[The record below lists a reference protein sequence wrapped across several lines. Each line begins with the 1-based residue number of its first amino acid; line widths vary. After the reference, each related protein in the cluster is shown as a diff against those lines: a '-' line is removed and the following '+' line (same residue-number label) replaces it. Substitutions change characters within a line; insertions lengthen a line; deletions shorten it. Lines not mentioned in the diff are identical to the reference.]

1 MTFAHHSGGRID
13 HAMHKNWGKMGLE
26 ELRQMHEAVKRALE
40 LVNLDETLVVVTADH
55 SHSLSMI
62 GYPAR
67 NESITG
73 E

>member
-1 MTFAHHSGGRID
+1 
-13 HAMHKNWGKMGLE
+13 MHGNLGKMGLE

-40 LVNLDETLVVVTADH
+40 LVDLDETLIVVTADH
-55 SHSLSMI
+55 SHVLSMI

-73 E
+73 DCSTLRLGF